1 MASYKALILSLSYV
15 TCNEKNPNLIY
26 VPFTVDDKKGQQQG
40 QTMRL
45 SSPTETTVHD
55 PDTLEIA
62 YQKWIKKEMDKR
74 LLDYSDI
81 RRVVIKCA
89 NWNVSAHSLEDAS
102 LCDLRKWLLPME
114 SAGIGEAPD
123 IYAVGLQ
130 EVIDL
135 NVRNTFFNNTARTEV
150 TAKCVHI
157 LSQVLNELEYYKVT
171 LLSLPYN
178 L

>member
-1 MASYKALILSLSYV
+1 
-15 TCNEKNPNLIY
+15 
-26 VPFTVDDKKGQQQG
+26 
-40 QTMRL
+40 MRS

-102 LCDLRKWLLPME
+102 LGDLRKWLLPME

-171 LLSLPYN
+171 LLSCPIICSDVVVVFVRPSDQSNILDQSTVSGVVG
-178 L
+178 